1 MKYRPYRNEETRSSV
16 LRGVTGEEQA
26 GWGRFFD
33 TYAGYIFGIARKRG
47 LAAEDADEVVQSVM
61 QELCHGQALKRY
73 ERGKGSF
80 RSWLGRLAAW
90 RTANFAEKQAGERR
104 VESMPPSRLDELA
117 DPSPT
122 ELERAFEEEWAAA
135 VGCEALRRLKEE
147 TNARHFEIYHASAV
161 EELGT
166 EEILRLYGIS
176 ADNLYQIR
184 RRVGGRFREL
194 LERVKRE
201 MEEPGE

>member
-26 GWGRFFD
+26 GWGRCLD
-33 TYAGYIFGIARKRG
+33 TYA
-47 LAAEDADEVVQSVM
+47 
-61 QELCHGQALKRY
+61 
-73 ERGKGSF
+73 GKGSF
-80 RSWLGRLAAW
+80 RAWLGRLASW

-104 VESMPPSRLDELA
+104 VESVPPSRLDELA

-194 LERVKRE
+194 LETVRRE
-201 MEEPGE
+201 MEAPE